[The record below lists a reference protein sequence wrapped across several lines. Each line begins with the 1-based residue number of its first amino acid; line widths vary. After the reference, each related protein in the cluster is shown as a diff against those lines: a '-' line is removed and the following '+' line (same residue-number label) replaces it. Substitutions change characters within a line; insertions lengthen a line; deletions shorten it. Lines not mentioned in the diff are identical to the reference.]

1 MQESTDLRESLSAL
15 LDGEESGD
23 AAKFLARRLERDSAL
38 AAQIGR
44 WQFAGDVLRAASS
57 GQPEVDL
64 RASIQQALVQEAQ
77 AASAKP
83 AYFNGM
89 KKWLGGVAMAAAFGV
104 IAVAVKPGL
113 DKVEMPADVV
123 AEVTTSPNAMLP
135 VAPPAT
141 SSSTAS
147 MTASL
152 PVQSDAPVASGD
164 AVVDAP
170 TVRPWRVPADTDALI
185 ARANTPKAEPVER
198 PRQVSRQG
206 TAIAAVPKSI
216 QRAGD
221 VERVLRGKSEEGVL
235 GVDPAAHPGW
245 PRSVIPGVDGAFNA
259 SFSTGRASPF
269 GTQPAS
275 DTTQP

>member
-23 AAKFLARRLERDSAL
+23 AAKFLARRLERDPAL

-57 GQPEVDL
+57 RQPEVDL

-77 AASAKP
+77 AVSAKP

-89 KKWLGGVAMAAAFGV
+89 KKWLGGVAMAAALGV

-113 DKVEMPADVV
+113 DKAEMPADVV

-152 PVQSDAPVASGD
+152 PVRSDAPVASGD

-259 SFSTGRASPF
+259 SFNTGRASPF
-269 GTQPAS
+269 GAQPVSVYTQP
-275 DTTQP
+275 